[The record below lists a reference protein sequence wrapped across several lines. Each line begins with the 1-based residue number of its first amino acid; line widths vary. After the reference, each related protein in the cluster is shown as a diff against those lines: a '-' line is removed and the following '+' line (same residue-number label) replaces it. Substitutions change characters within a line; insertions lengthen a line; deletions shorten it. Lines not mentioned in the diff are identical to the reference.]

1 MDESTA
7 EFERLRR
14 LMTGSCVRPLVHEVN
29 NLLGAAMAYTELAQ
43 MEAEGDPKT
52 KRQLGEAM
60 GALQRCSQLVN
71 VFAQVVRPVRQSAF
85 ILQDIARAALDLRM
99 YALRAQSVAID
110 FHAPEEPVQSQGVA
124 AMTQYALLCLMM
136 ECERRLSNVPAG
148 RSLQVSVTST
158 STGTGLRLAANAP
171 AVAAHA
177 FDASRLTAL
186 GLDLPE
192 LDIDSA
198 RRFIEAQG
206 GSLMVQ
212 PDTGYLI
219 LLPAASPA

>member
-43 MEAEGDPKT
+43 MEAEGAPKT

-71 VFAQVVRPVRQSAF
+71 VFAQVVRPIRQSAF
-85 ILQDIARAALDLRM
+85 NLQDIARAALDLRM
-99 YALRAQSVAID
+99 YALRAQSVAVD
-110 FHAPEEPVQSQGVA
+110 FQTPEEPVQSQGVA

-136 ECERRLSNVPAG
+136 ECERRLSSVPSG

-158 STGTGLRLAANAP
+158 SAGAGLRLAANAP
-171 AVAAHA
+171 AAAGHA
-177 FDASRLTAL
+177 FEASRLTSL

-192 LDIDSA
+192 LDVESA

-206 GSLMVQ
+206 GNLVVQ
-212 PDTGYLI
+212 PETSFLVM
-219 LLPAASPA
+219 LPAATPA

>member
-1 MDESTA
+1 MDESAA

-43 MEAEGDPKT
+43 MDVEGSPKT

-71 VFAQVVRPVRQSAF
+71 VFAQVVRPIRQSTF
-85 ILQDIARAALDLRM
+85 NLQDIARAAIDLRM
-99 YALRAQSVAID
+99 YALRAQSVAVD
-110 FHAPEEPVQSQGVA
+110 FYAPEEPVQGQGVA

-136 ECERRLSNVPAG
+136 ECERRLSSVTSG

-158 STGTGLRLAANAP
+158 SSRAGLRLAANAP
-171 AVAAHA
+171 AAAEQA
-177 FDASRLTAL
+177 CDVSKLNSL

-192 LDIDSA
+192 LDVESA
-198 RRFIEAQG
+198 RRYIEAQG
-206 GSLMVQ
+206 GSLLIQ
-212 PDTGYLI
+212 PDTSFLI
-219 LLPAASPA
+219 MLPAVVPA